1 LPEPGHIEASIRAAS
16 FEPLGWLA
24 GDGSPEAGF
33 DGGTPAAGGQC
44 QACQDVRAVRR
55 CSAIAAHDKM
65 DDWTREVLAPLAT
78 QLGAQAVFPFDV
90 PHPPF
95 LRWAKAARAG
105 FTSPLGLN
113 IRADFGLWHAFRA
126 AFIFKDDL
134 TIPACADGAQVPP
147 CETCADKPC
156 LTACPV
162 SAFSGT
168 AYDVAACAG
177 HLGSPQ
183 GAPCR
188 SDGCLARL
196 ACPIA
201 PGYRYAPGQMR
212 FHMVAFMQA
221 RGVDPAQFD

>member
-1 LPEPGHIEASIRAAS
+1 MPEAGQIEASIRAAS

-24 GDGSPEAGF
+24 GDGSAKPF
-33 DGGTPAAGGQC
+33 DGGTLLLVGNAGPKMFERFAAE
-44 QACQDVRAVRR
+44 RNP
-55 CSAIAAHDKM
+55 AHDKM
-65 DDWTREVLAPLAT
+65 DDWTRDVLSPLAAG
-78 QLGAQAVFPFDV
+78 LGARAVFPFDE

-95 LRWAKAARAG
+95 LRWAQLAG
-105 FTSPLGLN
+105 AGHVSALGLN

-126 AFIFKDDL
+126 GFIFEEEI
-134 TIPACADGAQVPP
+134 TFATPVPQDSP
-147 CETCADKPC
+147 CEICKDKPC
-156 LTACPV
+156 LAACPV

-168 AYDVAACAG
+168 GYDVEACAD
-177 HLGSPQ
+177 HLAVPR

-188 SDGCLARL
+188 ETTCLARL
-196 ACPIA
+196 ACPVA

>member
-1 LPEPGHIEASIRAAS
+1 LPDAHHIETTVRAAA
-16 FEPLGWLA
+16 FEPLGWLGA
-24 GDGSPEAGF
+24 GDGEAF
-33 DGGTPAAGGQC
+33 DGAALLLVGNAGPAMFE
-44 QACQDVRAVRR
+44 RL
-55 CSAIAAHDKM
+55 AAERDTARDKM
-65 DDWTREVLAPLAT
+65 DDWTRDVLTPLAAG
-78 QLGAQAVFPFDV
+78 LGARAVFPFDV

-95 LRWAKAARAG
+95 LRWAKAASAG

-126 AFIFKDDL
+126 AFIFDVE
-134 TIPACADGAQVPP
+134 IEYPAPAPQVSP
-147 CETCADKPC
+147 CETCHDRPC

-162 SAFSGT
+162 DAFSGT

-177 HLGSPQ
+177 HLASPQ

-188 SDGCLARL
+188 ASTCLARL
-196 ACPIA
+196 ACPVA

>member
-1 LPEPGHIEASIRAAS
+1 LPEPGHIEACIRSAS
-16 FEPLGWLA
+16 FEPLGWLEH
-24 GDGSPEAGF
+24 SPEAGF
-33 DGGTPAAGGQC
+33 DGSCLLLVGNAGPAMYERFAAQR
-44 QACQDVRAVRR
+44 DR
-55 CSAIAAHDKM
+55 AHDKM

-95 LRWAKAARAG
+95 LRWARAARAG

-126 AFIFKDDL
+126 AFIFKNNL
-134 TIPACADGAQVPP
+134 TIPACEDGAQVPP